1 MRTTIVAALALVV
14 TTFMPV
20 VPAAQLAQTPPAP
33 RKLELT
39 FDGQGNVSL
48 TALNVTVREIL
59 AEWTRLGG
67 SRFLN
72 VERLT
77 GAPLQIPVQ
86 FDRQPEGEVLASLLA
101 GTSGYIIGPKMVGMA
116 GTSRF
121 GTVVIQATSN
131 ATASTSFSPNNFSS
145 ASAPPPVTRGNP
157 DDEIAPVTPP
167 MSPAGAPAAT
177 NANQPGPRPNAPSVG
192 VPAAPVIVPI
202 GPAPPATPTPPPATT
217 TGRGRGGDL
226 GSGSMPR

>member
-1 MRTTIVAALALVV
+1 MRTSVVAALSLVV
-14 TTFMPV
+14 ATFLPV
-20 VPAAQLAQTPPAP
+20 VPAAQIAPSAPPP

-48 TALNVTVREIL
+48 FASNVTVREIL

-86 FDRQPEGEVLASLLA
+86 FERQPEGDVLASLLA
-101 GTSGYIIGPKMVGMA
+101 GTSGYILGPRMVGMP

-131 ATASTSFSPNNFSS
+131 ATATTSYGPTNYGG
-145 ASAPPPVTRGNP
+145 ATAPPVTRGNP

-167 MSPAGAPAAT
+167 TAPAGAPAST
-177 NANQPGPRPNAPSVG
+177 NTNQPAGPRPNAPSVG
-192 VPAAPVIVPI
+192 VPASPVIVPI
-202 GPAPPATPTPPPATT
+202 GPAPPATTTPPPATTT
-217 TGRGRGGDL
+217 TGRGRGGGG
-226 GSGSMPR
+226 GSTPR